1 MTHPTDCPQKV
12 TDTLLAVDGVFN
24 VAVNFHSKVVHV
36 WGIADIEALV
46 SALSKAGY
54 ASSRYSPTS
63 GWHHEFHLT
72 SDIVVILK
80 QISDL
85 SLCLSQTKVFLL

>member
-1 MTHPTDCPQKV
+1 MYAVIDLLIIFFIIPKIEPASDGGDALLVKGMTHPIDCPQKV
-12 TDTLLAVDGVFN
+12 TDTLLTVDGVFN

-46 SALSKAGY
+46 SALSRAGY

-63 GWHHEFHLT
+63 G
-72 SDIVVILK
+72 
-80 QISDL
+80 
-85 SLCLSQTKVFLL
+85 